1 MPRILVLST
10 TANQKEAK
18 KIAKD
23 LIERRLAACV
33 NLIPVSSHYR
43 WKGKVMHERE
53 CLMVIKT
60 SSRLM
65 ARVKGRILALHKYQ
79 LPEIVAL
86 KIDEGY
92 KPYLQWID
100 RTVRM

>member
-10 TANQKEAK
+10 TANQKDAK

-53 CLMVIKT
+53 CLMIIKT

-65 ARVKGRILALHKYQ
+65 ARVKRRILALHKYQ